1 MLFAILCADRP
12 QSLDL
17 RAATRAEHVAYLE
30 TYKSKLVEVGPLLD
44 ADGRP
49 CGSLLIVDVEDRAA
63 AEGFAAG
70 DPYAK
75 AGLFESTIVRGYRVV
90 FRDGDTV

>member
-63 AEGFAAG
+63 TLEKPSRM
-70 DPYAK
+70 PYK
-75 AGLFESTIVRGYRVV
+75 
-90 FRDGDTV
+90 